1 MKQKNTSQHHQSD
14 FSRLKPFKLESNNTQ
29 RLFIIVISLFSICL
43 AFILSSIVVY
53 NYPQVIFYQFFLSA
67 LIISTCLII
76 VTVIITRYTPKINN
90 LFNNKTLINQI
101 IEYET
106 IIDENQ
112 QRFYDFTE
120 IASDWLWELDAALV
134 YTYISER
141 FFSITGF
148 ERDQYIG
155 LSQIGFAK
163 SQPHD
168 SEWKDHL
175 ETITAHKP
183 FRDFTYSVKLPNGST
198 RWLRINGNPR
208 FNTEGTFIGY
218 SGKIGRAHV

>member
-1 MKQKNTSQHHQSD
+1 MKQKNTSQHQQSD
-14 FSRLKPFKLESNNTQ
+14 FSRLEPFKLESNNTQ

-155 LSQIGFAK
+155 L
-163 SQPHD
+163 
-168 SEWKDHL
+168 
-175 ETITAHKP
+175 
-183 FRDFTYSVKLPNGST
+183 
-198 RWLRINGNPR
+198 
-208 FNTEGTFIGY
+208 
-218 SGKIGRAHV
+218 KIGRAHV